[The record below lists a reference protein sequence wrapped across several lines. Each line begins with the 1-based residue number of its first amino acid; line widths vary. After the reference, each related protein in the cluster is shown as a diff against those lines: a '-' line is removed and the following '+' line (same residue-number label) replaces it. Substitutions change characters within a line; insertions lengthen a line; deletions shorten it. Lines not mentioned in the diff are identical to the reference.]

1 MLQASRASAA
11 ASSHDRQALNKIPN
25 PTVQARGAAVPRS
38 PRAQAWTLAR
48 DLAASDPGRFALA
61 VGLLLTAG
69 VTEAFGLMM
78 IVPLIQVAGLADAA
92 SDPDS
97 FSAAAA
103 SVAAWFGVPPT
114 LPGVLGAFLVLSAV
128 RAAVAWR
135 RNVLVMRLRLE
146 FMGRAREDLCAAVA
160 GASWGHL
167 LGRRRSDIQHV
178 LTDEVGRM
186 GAAAFLLVQMA
197 VGVTLAS
204 IQFAVAVA
212 VSPAVAGAALLL
224 GVPLALAARPMVRRS
239 HALGER
245 LTGSG
250 RVLRGLMTDFLDGLK
265 TAKSHNAEAP
275 HLRRMEQ
282 AAAAAR
288 ERQIEFAGLSA
299 ATRGALQLVAAAAL
313 AGLVWFALAGAGLSL
328 PELTV
333 LALVFAR
340 VTPKALNLL
349 QLAQQIANALPAC
362 ASVADL
368 LEELRAAAEPAGGT
382 SAAAPANA
390 PRGGIEV
397 RSLDFAYPGADSP
410 VLRGIDC
417 RIPANGIFAITGPS
431 GAGKSTLAD
440 LLLGL
445 LEPSRGEILV
455 GGAPLREAGLVG
467 WRGSVAYLAQEPFL
481 LHDSVRANLSWLAA
495 GVSEADMWQ
504 ALDLAGASA
513 FVAALPNSLD
523 TAVGDRGGRLSGG
536 ERQRVALA
544 AALLR
549 KPTLLVLDEPASH
562 LDPDN
567 EARVVE
573 TLRGLRGRV
582 TIVAIVH
589 GGALLR
595 EADQTLVLR
604 EGQVEALGP
613 WPEIAD
619 SASGAGSSPARA
631 DTTASW

>member
-1 MLQASRASAA
+1 M
-11 ASSHDRQALNKIPN
+11 I
-25 PTVQARGAAVPRS
+25 
-38 PRAQAWTLAR
+38 
-48 DLAASDPGRFALA
+48 
-61 VGLLLTAG
+61 LLLTAG
-69 VTEAFGLMM
+69 VTEAFGLLM
-78 IVPLIQVAGLADAA
+78 IVPLLQVAGLTEAA
-92 SDPDS
+92 GEPGS
-97 FSAAAA
+97 FAEAAA
-103 SVAAWFGVPPT
+103 SVADWFGVPPT
-114 LPGVLGAFLVLSAV
+114 LPGVLGVFLGLSAV

-135 RNVLVMRLRLE
+135 RNVLVTRLRLE
-146 FMGRAREDLCAAVA
+146 FMGRVREDLCAAVA

-178 LTDEVGRM
+178 LTDEVGRI

-197 VGVTLAS
+197 VGATLAAV
-204 IQFAVAVA
+204 QYAVAVA

-224 GVPLALAARPMVRRS
+224 GVPLALASLPMLRRS

-250 RVLRGLMTDFLDGLK
+250 RALRGLMTDFLDGLK

-299 ATRGALQLVAAAAL
+299 ATRGGLQLFAAATL

-340 VTPKALNLL
+340 ATPKALNLL

-362 ASVADL
+362 ASASGL
-368 LEELRAAAEPAGGT
+368 LESLRTATEPPAT
-382 SAAAPANA
+382 PNAAPSPVA
-390 PRGGIEV
+390 PRGDIEV
-397 RSLDFAYPGADSP
+397 RGLDFAYPGTEAP
-410 VLRGIDC
+410 VLRGIGC
-417 RIPANGIFAITGPS
+417 RIPANGIFAVTGPS

-445 LEPSRGEILV
+445 LEPVRGEILV
-455 GGAPLREAGLVG
+455 GGAPLREAGLAR
-467 WRGSVAYLAQEPFL
+467 WRRSVAYVAQEPFL
-481 LHDSVRANLSWLAA
+481 LHDSVRANLAWLCA
-495 GVSEADMWQ
+495 GASEADMWRS
-504 ALDLAGASA
+504 LELAGASA
-513 FVAALPNSLD
+513 FVAALPDGLD
-523 TAVGDRGGRLSGG
+523 TGVGDRGGRLSGG

-549 KPTLLVLDEPASH
+549 EPALLVLDEPASH
-562 LDPDN
+562 LDPEN

-573 TLRGLRGRV
+573 TLRSLRGRV
-582 TIVAIVH
+582 MIVAIVH

-595 EADQTLVLR
+595 EADRILVLR
-604 EGQVEALGP
+604 EGRVEALGS
-613 WPEIAD
+613 WPEVAA
-619 SASGAGSSPARA
+619 SASGAAFSPARA
-631 DTTASW
+631 DGTVSW

>member
-1 MLQASRASAA
+1 MN
-11 ASSHDRQALNKIPN
+11 DIPK
-25 PTVQARGAAVPRS
+25 PIRLGAARRS
-38 PRAQAWTLAR
+38 PAAQTWILAR
-48 DLAASDPGRFALA
+48 ELAASAPGRFALA
-61 VGLLLTAG
+61 VVLLLAAG
-69 VTEAFGLMM
+69 VTEAFGLLM
-78 IVPLIQVAGLADAA
+78 IVPLLQVAGLTDAA
-92 SDPDS
+92 GEPGS
-97 FSAAAA
+97 FAEAAAA
-103 SVAAWFGVPPT
+103 VAVWLGVPPT
-114 LPGVLGAFLVLSAV
+114 LPGVLGVFLGLSAV
-128 RAAVAWR
+128 RAVVAWR
-135 RNVLVMRLRLE
+135 RNVLVTRLRLE
-146 FMGRAREDLCAAVA
+146 FMGRVREDLCAAVA
-160 GASWGHL
+160 GASWSHL

-178 LTDEVGRM
+178 LTNELGRVGS
-186 GAAAFLLVQMA
+186 AAFLLVQMA
-197 VGVTLAS
+197 VGATLAS
-204 IQFAVAVA
+204 VQFAVAVA

-224 GVPLALAARPMVRRS
+224 GVPLALAARPMLRRS

-250 RVLRGLMTDFLDGLK
+250 RALRGLMTDFLDGLK

-275 HLRRMEQ
+275 YLHRMEQ

-299 ATRGALQLVAAAAL
+299 ATQGGLQLLAAATL

-340 VTPKALNLL
+340 ATPRALNLL

-362 ASVADL
+362 ASATGL
-368 LEELRAAAEPAGGT
+368 LEALRAAAEPSPA
-382 SAAAPANA
+382 SNAAPPAAAP
-390 PRGGIEV
+390 RGDIEV
-397 RSLDFAYPGADSP
+397 RGLDFAYPGTDAS
-410 VLRGIDC
+410 VLRGIGC
-417 RIPANGIFAITGPS
+417 RIPANGIFAVTGPS

-445 LEPSRGEILV
+445 LEPVRGDILV
-455 GGAPLREAGLVG
+455 GGAPLREAGLAR
-467 WRGSVAYLAQEPFL
+467 WRRSVAYVAQEPFL
-481 LHDSVRANLSWLAA
+481 LHDSVRANLAWFCADA
-495 GVSEADMWQ
+495 SEADMWRS
-504 ALDLAGASA
+504 LKLAGASA
-513 FVAALPNSLD
+513 FVAALPDGLD

-549 KPTLLVLDEPASH
+549 EPALLVLDEPASH

-595 EADQTLVLR
+595 EADRILVLR
-604 EGQVEALGP
+604 EGRVQALGP
-613 WPEIAD
+613 WPEIAA
-619 SASGAGSSPARA
+619 SAS
-631 DTTASW
+631 TAAM